1 MGNIAQSLYFSLTR
15 KLPMIHQTEI
25 SECGLA
31 CLAMI
36 ASYHGYQTDLL
47 TLRRQFDL
55 SQRGCRLSD
64 LMDWSHMI
72 HLLSRAVKLE
82 LEEMKHLRLP
92 CILHWDMNHFVVLK
106 KVRGKSIVLHD
117 PAIGVVRYSIKEA
130 SAHFT
135 GVALELTPAVDF
147 EKIKNRTTLFLSDLW
162 SSITGLKLPLFQ
174 VVLLSVTL
182 EIFALVNPL
191 LMQLVI
197 DDVIVTRDFPLLYL
211 IAIGLGLLTIIQ
223 GITTYVRSWIVLFL
237 SNVLNIQLVANLANH
252 LFKLPLDFFQKRHL
266 GDILSRFGSLG
277 SIQNKL
283 STDFAEGI
291 VDGVMAIATV
301 AVMFFYSPLL
311 TCVVLLAL
319 LSYITARAI
328 FYPTLKRLNQESL
341 VISAKE
347 NSFFMESIRAILP
360 LKIFSKELQRE
371 NVWKNY
377 YAERLNVGIKVSKWG
392 LIYKGI
398 NQAIFGVEYIAIL
411 LIGAGSVM
419 TGTFTIGMLM
429 AYLSYRQQ
437 FVGSS
442 IGLIDK
448 VVSYRLIS
456 VDLERVAD
464 IALTAPEQKSDS
476 DHQTISRVITGQFVV
491 KDLSFRYSEKEPYL
505 FNHLSFSI
513 EPGESI
519 ALVGKSGCGKTTLIK
534 LMMSLL
540 SPSQGE
546 ILIDGLDITKIGFK
560 NYRSQIAA
568 VMQEDIL
575 LSGSIAENI
584 SFFDPERNQERVEAC
599 AMIAAIHEEIN
610 QMSMAYTTL
619 VGDMGS
625 TLSGGQR
632 QRILLARA
640 LYRQPKVLFLD
651 EATSHLDTPNEDR
664 VNQQLR
670 ELRITRVLAAHRQ
683 ETIDSA
689 DRVIYLG

>member
-1 MGNIAQSLYFSLTR
+1 M
-15 KLPMIHQTEI
+15 
-25 SECGLA
+25 
-31 CLAMI
+31 
-36 ASYHGYQTDLL
+36 
-47 TLRRQFDL
+47 
-55 SQRGCRLSD
+55 
-64 LMDWSHMI
+64 
-72 HLLSRAVKLE
+72 
-82 LEEMKHLRLP
+82 
-92 CILHWDMNHFVVLK
+92 
-106 KVRGKSIVLHD
+106 
-117 PAIGVVRYSIKEA
+117 
-130 SAHFT
+130 
-135 GVALELTPAVDF
+135 
-147 EKIKNRTTLFLSDLW
+147 
-162 SSITGLKLPLFQ
+162 
-174 VVLLSVTL
+174 
-182 EIFALVNPL
+182 
-191 LMQLVI
+191 
-197 DDVIVTRDFPLLYL
+197 
-211 IAIGLGLLTIIQ
+211 
-223 GITTYVRSWIVLFL
+223 
-237 SNVLNIQLVANLANH
+237 ANLANH

-437 FVGSS
+437 LVGSS

>member
-1 MGNIAQSLYFSLTR
+1 
-15 KLPMIHQTEI
+15 
-25 SECGLA
+25 
-31 CLAMI
+31 
-36 ASYHGYQTDLL
+36 
-47 TLRRQFDL
+47 
-55 SQRGCRLSD
+55 
-64 LMDWSHMI
+64 
-72 HLLSRAVKLE
+72 
-82 LEEMKHLRLP
+82 
-92 CILHWDMNHFVVLK
+92 
-106 KVRGKSIVLHD
+106 
-117 PAIGVVRYSIKEA
+117 
-130 SAHFT
+130 
-135 GVALELTPAVDF
+135 
-147 EKIKNRTTLFLSDLW
+147 
-162 SSITGLKLPLFQ
+162 
-174 VVLLSVTL
+174 
-182 EIFALVNPL
+182 
-191 LMQLVI
+191 
-197 DDVIVTRDFPLLYL
+197 
-211 IAIGLGLLTIIQ
+211 
-223 GITTYVRSWIVLFL
+223 
-237 SNVLNIQLVANLANH
+237 
-252 LFKLPLDFFQKRHL
+252 
-266 GDILSRFGSLG
+266 
-277 SIQNKL
+277 
-283 STDFAEGI
+283 
-291 VDGVMAIATV
+291 
-301 AVMFFYSPLL
+301 
-311 TCVVLLAL
+311 
-319 LSYITARAI
+319 
-328 FYPTLKRLNQESL
+328 
-341 VISAKE
+341 
-347 NSFFMESIRAILP
+347 
-360 LKIFSKELQRE
+360 
-371 NVWKNY
+371 
-377 YAERLNVGIKVSKWG
+377 
-392 LIYKGI
+392 
-398 NQAIFGVEYIAIL
+398 
-411 LIGAGSVM
+411 M

>member
-437 FVGSS
+437 LVGSS